1 MKRHKRA
8 NNSLPN
14 TAVNQRRT
22 DNKMANEKR
31 QRTNNSLP
39 NTAVNHRRTDNTM
52 AK

>member
-1 MKRHKRA
+1 MKRDKRTNNSLPNTGQMKRDKRRQNKRT

-22 DNKMANEKR
+22 DN
-31 QRTNNSLP
+31 
-39 NTAVNHRRTDNTM
+39 TM